1 MAQLDLLDKIEEK
14 AGSKASPILSLFIQ
28 VLLINGS
35 IQLST
40 YIWRMLGCPC

>member
-14 AGSKASPILSLFIQ
+14 AGNKASPILSLFIQ
-28 VLLINGS
+28 ALLIDAS